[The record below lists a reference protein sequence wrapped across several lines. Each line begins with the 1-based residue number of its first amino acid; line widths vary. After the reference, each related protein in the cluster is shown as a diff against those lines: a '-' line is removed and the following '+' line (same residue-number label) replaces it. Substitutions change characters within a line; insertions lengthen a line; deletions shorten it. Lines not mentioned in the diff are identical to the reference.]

1 MQGWVHDNHRL
12 KPCMTPDILLPLMVM
27 ASAVTHALVNA
38 LMKSHGDRIALRSAI
53 SAVEAI
59 GGAIAAFFVP
69 LPEGGVWLV
78 LILSAFIHVAYQII
92 LMAAYTHADF
102 SLAYPVARGTAPLLT
117 ALGAMILFGEHVP
130 IEVMAGVFLISAAL
144 IAFAL
149 EPQRQTVLHR
159 KGVLLAAATGVAIT
173 AYTLVDVWGVRLAAD
188 PMSFIVWL
196 YIACCFLLNSG
207 MLLTGG
213 RASALRIARAWRP
226 GIVGGILSLISYT
239 LALLAFDMGATAEVA
254 ALRETSVLFGVMLGV
269 FLFGERLGLRR
280 AVSALVIA
288 SGAILIA
295 VH

>member
-1 MQGWVHDNHRL
+1 
-12 KPCMTPDILLPLMVM
+12 MTPEILLPLMVI
-27 ASAVTHALVNA
+27 ASAITHALVNA

-53 SAVEAI
+53 SAVEAF
-59 GGAIAAFFVP
+59 GGATAAIFVP

-78 LILSAFIHVAYQII
+78 LVLSAFIHVGYQII
-92 LMAAYTHADF
+92 LMAAYAHADF

-117 ALGAMILFGEHVP
+117 ALGAMILFGEQVP
-130 IEVMAGVFLISAAL
+130 LEVMAGIFLISGAL

-149 EPQRQTVLHR
+149 EPQRQTILHR
-159 KGVLLAAATGVAIT
+159 KGVMLAVATGIAIT

-196 YIACCFLLNSG
+196 YVACCLLLNSG
-207 MLLTGG
+207 MLIRGG
-213 RASALRIARAWRP
+213 RTSALRIARAWRP

-269 FLFGERLGLRR
+269 YLFSERLGLRR
-280 AVSALVIA
+280 AASALVIA